1 MVCSRLTGALGVC
14 RHLSAGGGDLRL
26 FSYAHALTEALLS
39 ISITVG
45 VGLLLAPPTTESAGY
60 NGVRDPRQGSFFYN
74 MLRQERHLR
83 RRHISAQRVKTASD
97 ASNVRAAQQC

>member
-14 RHLSAGGGDLRL
+14 RHLSAGGGVTGVSPSLKRKKKIPV
-26 FSYAHALTEALLS
+26 FPYAHALTEALLS

-60 NGVRDPRQGSFFYN
+60 NGVRDPRQGSF
-74 MLRQERHLR
+74 HL
-83 RRHISAQRVKTASD
+83 
-97 ASNVRAAQQC
+97 